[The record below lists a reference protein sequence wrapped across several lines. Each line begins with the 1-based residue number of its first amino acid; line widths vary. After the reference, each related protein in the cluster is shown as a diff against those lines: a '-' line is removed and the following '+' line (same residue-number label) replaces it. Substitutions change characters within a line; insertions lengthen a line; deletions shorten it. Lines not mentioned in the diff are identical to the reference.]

1 MALTK
6 KQIEA
11 RQVFARYCVKTEDGY
26 DAAGAQRLS
35 DDGKQYV
42 GNAYWVARY
51 TEHVDGLET
60 ADRCRDYSKYIDE
73 AKKAWKIP
81 FCVDDIKVCDNDMFC
96 TIGDSMYNLNTVKK
110 ILNSFKAPYEI
121 GVVEGSRYMGSG
133 VNVLYLAD
141 AQGNDAIVIPLRPIS
156 K

>member
-11 RQVFARYCVKTEDGY
+11 RQVFARYCVKTENGY

-73 AKKAWKIP
+73 AKKRGKYRSAWTILR
-81 FCVDDIKVCDNDMFC
+81 CVT
-96 TIGDSMYNLNTVKK
+96 TICS
-110 ILNSFKAPYEI
+110 AP
-121 GVVEGSRYMGSG
+121 
-133 VNVLYLAD
+133 
-141 AQGNDAIVIPLRPIS
+141 
-156 K
+156 